1 MEHAPTEQDLLV
13 RGGRVIDPDSGR
25 DELADVLVRDG
36 LVEAIAPGLDG
47 SPGVEVIEAEGCLV
61 TPGLI
66 DPHVH
71 LREPGGESKETI
83 ATGSRAAVAGGFTTV
98 CCMPNTVP
106 AIDSV
111 RTLEFV
117 HQRATI
123 ES

>member
-1 MEHAPTEQDLLV
+1 MEHAPTRQDLLI

-36 LVEAIAPGLDG
+36 LVDAIGPGLDA
-47 SPGVEVIEAEGCLV
+47 SPGGQVIEAEGCLV

-83 ATGSRAAVAGGFTTV
+83 ESGSWARRGRWLGHRGSRAS
-98 CCMPNTVP
+98 C
-106 AIDSV
+106 
-111 RTLEFV
+111 
-117 HQRATI
+117 
-123 ES
+123 